1 MYNTHIRKQAS
12 TRKAKAMSKYMT
24 QAEVVA
30 VYKSGDK
37 SRAYAEFVKSTRNGA
52 SFEKFC
58 AAMERMLAG
67 WKA

>member
-1 MYNTHIRKQAS
+1 
-12 TRKAKAMSKYMT
+12 MSKYMT